1 MISCLNIIKE
11 SNMAAV
17 DQGLH
22 VKVEHNISSTSLQ
35 STHLDGWST
44 AGLAD
49 SKFTKIFSFSSVSI
63 QTISVGI
70 HKGISY
76 ELSIFYLL
84 SISLVCRY
92 LAYFS

>member
-1 MISCLNIIKE
+1 
-11 SNMAAV
+11 MAAV

-49 SKFTKIFSFSSVSI
+49 SNIIKVFSLQSVSI

-70 HKGISY
+70 HKGIS
-76 ELSIFYLL
+76 S
-84 SISLVCRY
+84 
-92 LAYFS
+92 